1 MATAARP
8 LGMTPPIARRLVI
21 AAAVI
26 LAAAAVLVATLGQH
40 GTTSAE
46 RAANQPIGKGPPYP
60 GPPVSRLPPT
70 LLLPVGEQG
79 QVYAEVIQAIA
90 KDSGTTKWPVLFV
103 LEATRA
109 EDPGG
114 TFTAERGT
122 SIDPRTRTAIRTQ
135 MPTVRWISEP
145 IQAKPDGRECGEVER
160 HGLIVTLGEIRDRA
174 GQLQVRASGW
184 FGCDGAAW
192 LTYKLDRQG
201 SDWRISGTT
210 GPAVV
215 A

>member
-1 MATAARP
+1 
-8 LGMTPPIARRLVI
+8 MTPPIARRLVI

-26 LAAAAVLVATLGQH
+26 LAAAAVLVATLGQQ

-46 RAANQPIGKGPPYP
+46 RAANQPIGKVPPYP
-60 GPPVSRLPPT
+60 GPPVSRLPPAV
-70 LLLPVGEQG
+70 LLPAGEQG
-79 QVYAEVIQAIA
+79 QVYAEVVRAIA
-90 KDSGTTKWPVLFV
+90 KDAGTTKWPVLFV
-103 LEATRA
+103 LEATRG

-114 TFTAERGT
+114 TFTADRGT
-122 SIDPRTRTAIRTQ
+122 SIDPRTRTAVRTQ
-135 MPTVRWISEP
+135 LPTVRWISEP
-145 IQAKPDGRECGEVER
+145 IQAKPDGRECGAVEQN
-160 HGLIVTLGEIRDRA
+160 GLIVTLGEIRQDGRITT
-174 GQLQVRASGW
+174 VRASGW

-201 SDWRISGTT
+201 GAWRITGTT